1 MKKTIWLLLIFT
13 ASLSAQRY
21 KIISGKL
28 DNLKGIT
35 EYHVTLDKAGMVV
48 HGFDS
53 EIAFVNAKV
62 EKRKQHK
69 DTLQAINFER
79 IGTRRMMPNGNRVS
93 SAHLTAGLKKVKS
106 RSLKIPQ
113 SGTQ

>member
-1 MKKTIWLLLIFT
+1 MVCQILRPAQPKDILTYIIIQMKQLLF
-13 ASLSAQRY
+13 SLMLLVTVAVSAQRY

-53 EIAFVNAKV
+53 EVAFVNAKV

-69 DTLQAINFER
+69 DTL
-79 IGTRRMMPNGNRVS
+79 
-93 SAHLTAGLKKVKS
+93 
-106 RSLKIPQ
+106 
-113 SGTQ
+113 